1 MIQKKIK
8 TKIYM
13 KKHKR
18 RRKDK
23 KGGPQIKKGNK
34 HPIPFANVQM
44 FFLIKVFGQNVS
56 KLASSIIVV
65 QFDVTFLVMITKKVK
80 SNINVP
86 GP

>member
-1 MIQKKIK
+1 
-8 TKIYM
+8 
-13 KKHKR
+13 
-18 RRKDK
+18 
-23 KGGPQIKKGNK
+23 
-34 HPIPFANVQM
+34 
-44 FFLIKVFGQNVS
+44 VFGQNVS